1 MAHTPC
7 PASRSRKTRLLPVT
21 QLGDGPADAAPV
33 AWWQRAASATEV
45 SKRSSAGAVRRRGY
59 GAPRR
64 GRCAPSA
71 RSGQSDRR
79 EWGARG
85 LQSRCR
91 PARGRW
97 ATLTLPTH
105 PLPSSFVA
113 IPPPIAAP
121 TPAGRHRPRA
131 PNCMVVLGRRLGA
144 EGVYSSTVGVRGGL
158 NPLENGLRIDSS
170 ADPEF

>member
-1 MAHTPC
+1 MV
-7 PASRSRKTRLLPVT
+7 SR
-21 QLGDGPADAAPV
+21 
-33 AWWQRAASATEV
+33 
-45 SKRSSAGAVRRRGY
+45 RSSAGAVRRRGY

-79 EWGARG
+79 ERGARD

-91 PARGRW
+91 PAQGRW

-121 TPAGRHRPRA
+121 RAPGHRPRA
-131 PNCMVVLGRRLGA
+131 RNCMPACPDMDAAAFYGRRVRFFGPLRRERLRSITRVPVPTNSTRWARMLISDHFSAAGA
-144 EGVYSSTVGVRGGL
+144 QGDRDAGSHVKV
-158 NPLENGLRIDSS
+158 
-170 ADPEF
+170 